1 MEQQVFQPGDKSFAA
16 EGSPG
21 GQFSAV
27 FEDDGET
34 GHFYAVDLTRTERM
48 ILDAGHIYNAAN
60 VLDKDRPSTLEIVW
74 SENGLKCVLLING
87 FHTEPSILRHSG
99 AFAEP
104 AFPILPIKPKAV
116 GLNRITAG
124 QTTQSRGSRQ
134 LGILVLC
141 PHVLRS
147 HKLSTKSH
155 KSWYA
160 EGNPSPQEAGM
171 AETTITIQV
180 DLNLKKAFS
189 EAAEAHNRTDEDLL
203 LEFIQDYVETQR
215 TDTEYEQWF
224 RRQVKIGIDAADAG
238 DLIRADA
245 VETEFATLREAAQ
258 RKLPR
263 SA

>member
-1 MEQQVFQPGDKSFAA
+1 
-16 EGSPG
+16 
-21 GQFSAV
+21 
-27 FEDDGET
+27 
-34 GHFYAVDLTRTERM
+34 
-48 ILDAGHIYNAAN
+48 
-60 VLDKDRPSTLEIVW
+60 
-74 SENGLKCVLLING
+74 
-87 FHTEPSILRHSG
+87 
-99 AFAEP
+99 
-104 AFPILPIKPKAV
+104 
-116 GLNRITAG
+116 
-124 QTTQSRGSRQ
+124 
-134 LGILVLC
+134 
-141 PHVLRS
+141 
-147 HKLSTKSH
+147 
-155 KSWYA
+155 
-160 EGNPSPQEAGM
+160 M